1 MGVIA
6 VVLSAL
12 NFVGL
17 PFIHLV
23 GLGMGIAG
31 LIISKDERK
40 HSSYKESVVL
50 NTLAICLAVLAI
62 IIGTILY
69 ILEN

>member
-1 MGVIA
+1 
-6 VVLSAL
+6 
-12 NFVGL
+12 
-17 PFIHLV
+17 
-23 GLGMGIAG
+23 MGIAG

-40 HSSYKESVVL
+40 HSRYKESVVL